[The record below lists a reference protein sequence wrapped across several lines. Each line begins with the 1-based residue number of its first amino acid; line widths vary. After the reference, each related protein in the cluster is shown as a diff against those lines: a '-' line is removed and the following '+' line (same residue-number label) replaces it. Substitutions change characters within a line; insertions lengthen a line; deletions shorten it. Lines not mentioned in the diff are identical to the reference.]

1 MDSWCIT
8 DEDMAEVKKEALER
22 LRPYLC
28 EKLVADRHLDY
39 LRSRRVLTRDDA
51 EDICCRVGNSKK
63 TGRMLDYLAEN
74 PRGLDY
80 LVESI
85 RRVRTKDF
93 VIGKITSEVEAVKME
108 RRDAAILSAA
118 GSSSPIC
125 ICKERTPFVSLQS
138 DSTGY
143 KGSSEGQSIQ
153 TSLSNSEDKWS
164 QNEASFSWSALPEG
178 VSVSSLPSLP
188 KPGQQGALSVPLEDS
203 EPRTLESESS
213 DQFHT
218 LLSFPTPLCDEVI
231 QNVWI
236 QTDRLD
242 YMGTV
247 KG

>member
-8 DEDMAEVKKEALER
+8 DEDMAEVKKEALEH

-93 VIGKITSEVEAVKME
+93 VIGKITSEVEAVK
-108 RRDAAILSAA
+108 RREAAILSAA
-118 GSSSPIC
+118 GSSPPVC
-125 ICKERTPFVSLQS
+125 ICKEKTPFVSLQS

-143 KGSSEGQSIQ
+143 KGSSEAQSIQ
-153 TSLSNSEDKWS
+153 TSLSNSEHKWG

-178 VSVSSLPSLP
+178 VSVSSLHSLP
-188 KPGQQGALSVPLEDS
+188 KPGEQGAPSVPFEDS
-203 EPRTLESESS
+203 EPGTLESESS

-218 LLSFPTPLCDEVI
+218 LRSFSTPPSVME
-231 QNVWI
+231 
-236 QTDRLD
+236 
-242 YMGTV
+242 
-247 KG
+247 